1 MRIEDA
7 RQIRWRCD
15 IVLEFGQVRLPVT
28 GVGHRARAGSAS
40 QVTRPERDNL
50 SDPSR
55 GSRPGPTTTM
65 DEAQTIVQAQQ
76 GDLSAFN
83 RLVLA
88 HQGIAF
94 NIAYR
99 IMGDAEAAADVCQ
112 DAFLSAFK
120 HLRELR
126 GVSFKSWLLRIV
138 TNACYDELRYRRRR
152 PVSSLEEVTAGSEG
166 DDDPD
171 HSPWLI
177 DSAAGPEEITMN
189 RQLAA
194 LIQQGINSLPADQRI
209 IVVLS
214 DVQGMSYQEIA
225 DITGIALGTVK
236 SRLSRA
242 RARLRD
248 YLAARPELLPSR
260 YRLDSANK

>member
-1 MRIEDA
+1 
-7 RQIRWRCD
+7 
-15 IVLEFGQVRLPVT
+15 
-28 GVGHRARAGSAS
+28 
-40 QVTRPERDNL
+40 
-50 SDPSR
+50 
-55 GSRPGPTTTM
+55 M
-65 DEAQTIVQAQQ
+65 DEAQTIEQAQQ
-76 GDLSAFN
+76 GDLGAFN

-94 NIAYR
+94 NVAFR

-120 HLRELR
+120 HMRELR

-138 TNACYDELRYRRRR
+138 TNACYDQMRYRRRR
-152 PVSSLEEVTAGSEG
+152 PVSSLEEVTAGSDG

-194 LIQQGINSLPADQRI
+194 LVQQGINSLPPDQRI